1 MKSRPTQFGMRENT
15 ASQRQHASRF
25 AENARSN
32 AICLEE
38 ENSGVA
44 EDSLLAEAPPKGS
57 KNRVHAASQ
66 HAATGGEGR
75 ACDERSVQASTLKPS
90 QESKPAFEA
99 LIGSPEAAKLLGNI
113 HVKTL
118 QRYARTGSLPGY
130 QIGGHWY
137 FRVSE
142 LDVWLQSRINSNC
155 QPADRVDFTQE
166 KTQ

>member
-1 MKSRPTQFGMRENT
+1 MKLHPTQFGVPGST
-15 ASQRQHASRF
+15 ASPRQHAPRLAVNYSQSQ
-25 AENARSN
+25 SN
-32 AICLEE
+32 GVSQSLRGDESSPQVPGAISTCEP
-38 ENSGVA
+38 S
-44 EDSLLAEAPPKGS
+44 LAEAA
-57 KNRVHAASQ
+57 N
-66 HAATGGEGR
+66 AATGGEGR
-75 ACDERSVQASTLKPS
+75 ARAERSAQASTLKPS
-90 QESKPAFEA
+90 QESKPAFET

-118 QRYARTGSLPGY
+118 QRYARKGSLPGY

-142 LDVWLQSRINSNC
+142 LDAWLQSRINSNC

>member
-1 MKSRPTQFGMRENT
+1 MKSCPTQFGARENT
-15 ASQRQHASRF
+15 ASTRQHAPRF
-25 AENARSN
+25 AENAHSN
-32 AICLEE
+32 AICIEE
-38 ENSGVA
+38 ENSEVA
-44 EDSLLAEAPPKGS
+44 EDSLLADALPQGS
-57 KNRVHAASQ
+57 KRRLHATPR
-66 HAATGGEGR
+66 HAATEGEGR
-75 ACDERSVQASTLKPS
+75 VCAERSAQASTLKPS
-90 QESKPAFEA
+90 QGSKPAFEA
-99 LIGSPEAAKLLGNI
+99 LIGSTEAAKLLGNI

-142 LDVWLQSRINSNC
+142 LDAWLRSRINSNC

>member
-1 MKSRPTQFGMRENT
+1 MET
-15 ASQRQHASRF
+15 RQGPCRAVGP
-25 AENARSN
+25 RS
-32 AICLEE
+32 A
-38 ENSGVA
+38 
-44 EDSLLAEAPPKGS
+44 
-57 KNRVHAASQ
+57 
-66 HAATGGEGR
+66 
-75 ACDERSVQASTLKPS
+75 LKPS
-90 QESKPAFEA
+90 EEKPAFET

-130 QIGGHWY
+130 QIGGHWF

-142 LDVWLQSRINSNC
+142 LDAWLQCRINSNR

>member
-1 MKSRPTQFGMRENT
+1 MRQFPTPSELFHALNVFVIGQTGESR
-15 ASQRQHASRF
+15 
-25 AENARSN
+25 RSK
-32 AICLEE
+32 L
-38 ENSGVA
+38 V
-44 EDSLLAEAPPKGS
+44 SLADAFPQGS
-57 KNRVHAASQ
+57 KNRLHATSQ
-66 HAATGGEGR
+66 HAATDGESR
-75 ACDERSVQASTLKPS
+75 ARAEHSAQAFTLTPP
-90 QESKPAFEA
+90 QESKPAFET

-142 LDVWLQSRINSNC
+142 LDAWLQSRINSNC
-155 QPADRVDFTQE
+155 QPADLVDFTQE

>member
-1 MKSRPTQFGMRENT
+1 MKSRPIQFGVRENT
-15 ASQRQHASRF
+15 ASPRQHAPRF
-25 AENARSN
+25 AENVRSN
-32 AICLEE
+32 AISIEE
-38 ENSGVA
+38 ENSEVA
-44 EDSLLAEAPPKGS
+44 EEQ
-57 KNRVHAASQ
+57 RV
-66 HAATGGEGR
+66 ATEGEGR
-75 ACDERSVQASTLKPS
+75 ACAERSVQAFTLKPS
-90 QESKPAFEA
+90 QESKPTFEA

-142 LDVWLQSRINSNC
+142 LDAWLQSRINSNC
-155 QPADRVDFTQE
+155 QLADRVDFTQE

>member
-1 MKSRPTQFGMRENT
+1 M
-15 ASQRQHASRF
+15 
-25 AENARSN
+25 
-32 AICLEE
+32 
-38 ENSGVA
+38 A
-44 EDSLLAEAPPKGS
+44 EDSLLADAFPQGS
-57 KNRVHAASQ
+57 KSRLHATSQ
-66 HAATGGEGR
+66 HAATDGEGSAR
-75 ACDERSVQASTLKPS
+75 AEHSAQASTLKTS

-99 LIGSPEAAKLLGNI
+99 LIPSHEAAKLLGNI

-142 LDVWLQSRINSNC
+142 LDAWLQSRINSNC

>member
-1 MKSRPTQFGMRENT
+1 MKSRPTQFGARENT
-15 ASQRQHASRF
+15 ASARQHAPRF
-25 AENARSN
+25 TENARSN
-32 AICLEE
+32 AICIEE
-38 ENSGVA
+38 QNSEEP
-44 EDSLLAEAPPKGS
+44 EDSLLAEAFGEGRKS
-57 KNRVHAASQ
+57 RLHATSQ
-66 HAATGGEGR
+66 HAATGGESR
-75 ACDERSVQASTLKPS
+75 ARAERSVQASTLKPL

-142 LDVWLQSRINSNC
+142 LDAWLQSRINSNC

-166 KTQ
+166 KP